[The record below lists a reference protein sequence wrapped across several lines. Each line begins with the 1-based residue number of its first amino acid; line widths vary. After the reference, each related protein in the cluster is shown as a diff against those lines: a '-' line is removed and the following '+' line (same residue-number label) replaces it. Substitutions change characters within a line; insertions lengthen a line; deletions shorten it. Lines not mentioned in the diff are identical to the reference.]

1 MITYKQGNLL
11 DADVEALV
19 NTVNTVGVM
28 GKGIALMFKD
38 RYPDLFK
45 QYAAACARNEL
56 VTGKVLPQATGELS
70 GPRWVVQ
77 FPTKAHWR
85 SPSRLEWV
93 EAGLLD
99 LREFLIRE
107 KIRSIALPPLGCGNG
122 GLDWSQVREVI
133 QEALA
138 DLEGVEIQV
147 FEPTPRYQNVEK
159 RAGVQKLT
167 PARALISGLVRR
179 YEILGADCTLLEIQK
194 LAWFLERSLEK
205 LGPDNPLNLRFQAD
219 RYGPY
224 ADPLRHLLEAL
235 DGSYLHC
242 DKRVADAGP
251 LDVIRF
257 EYTQADKVDLFLR
270 TATKAYLPAFDLTDR
285 VIDGFQSPFGL
296 ELLATVDWLLQREG
310 CEPSTAS
317 VREQLAR
324 WPSGKPAADRKLRIF
339 DERSIGIALER
350 LQTVF
355 YPALEAGISS
365 GG

>member
-1 MITYKQGNLL
+1 MITFKQGNLL
-11 DADVEALV
+11 DADAEALV

-45 QYAAACARNEL
+45 QYAAACANKEV
-56 VTGKVLPQATGELS
+56 VTGKVLPLATGELS

-85 SPSRLEWV
+85 NPSRLEWV
-93 EAGLLD
+93 KDGLAD
-99 LREFLIRE
+99 LRRFVVRE
-107 KIRSIALPPLGCGNG
+107 GIRSIALPPLGCGNG
-122 GLDWSQVREVI
+122 GLDWATVRGVM
-133 QEALA
+133 QEALG
-138 DLEGVEIQV
+138 DLEGVEVHI
-147 FEPTPRYQNVEK
+147 FEPTPLYQNVEK
-159 RAGVQKLT
+159 RTGVQKLT

-179 YEILGADCTLLEIQK
+179 YEILGADCTLLEVQK
-194 LAWFLERSLEK
+194 LAWFLERSLEN

-242 DKRVADAGP
+242 ARRIADAGP
-251 LDVIRF
+251 MDVIRF

-270 TATKAYLPAFDLTDR
+270 TVTQDYLPAFDLTDR

-296 ELLATVDWLLQREG
+296 ELLATVDWLLHREG
-310 CEPSTAS
+310 CEPSPAS
-317 VREQLAR
+317 VRDHLAH
-324 WPSGKPAADRKLRIF
+324 WPGGEAAASRKVRIF

-365 GG
+365 GV